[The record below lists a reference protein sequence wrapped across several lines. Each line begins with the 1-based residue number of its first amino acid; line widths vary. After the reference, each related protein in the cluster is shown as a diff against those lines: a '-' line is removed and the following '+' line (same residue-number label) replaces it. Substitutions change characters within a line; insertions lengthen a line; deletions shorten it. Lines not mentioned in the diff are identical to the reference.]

1 MSGSQKNMCFYS
13 PNCKWSIRFLEALR
27 QTPYK
32 GMFHFL
38 NVNDQQVREKF
49 RWLKKVPTLVV
60 VGEQEPRTDESVM
73 NWLFEQK
80 LRDGQKNPPPPYTG
94 AGRGNNS
101 VPGQNA
107 NVAGNAEPEAW
118 VASEMSGN
126 TRIQYTSMDDSDV
139 YTKTGNYEIFDVNA
153 PQNLPQGQGTRTGSM
168 ITNTIGSIQNRSR
181 NEELF
186 DKQMESYLKNRDTGV
201 NRPPARL

>member
-1 MSGSQKNMCFYS
+1 MSGGQKNICFYS

-32 GMFHFL
+32 GMFNFM
-38 NVNDQQVREKF
+38 NVNDPQVREKF

-60 VGEQEPRTDESVM
+60 AGEQEPRTDESVM

-80 LRDGQKNPPPPYTG
+80 LRDGQKNPPPAYS
-94 AGRGNNS
+94 GNNA
-101 VPGQNA
+101 VPGQNPI
-107 NVAGNAEPEAW
+107 VAGNTEPEAW
-118 VASEMSGN
+118 IASEMSGS
-126 TRIQYTSMDDSDV
+126 TRIQYTSTDDNDGI
-139 YTKTGNYEIFDVNA
+139 YTKTGNYELFDINA
-153 PQNLPQGQGTRTGSM
+153 PQNNPQGVGTKTGSI

-186 DKQMESYLKNRDTGV
+186 DKQMETYLKGRDTGV
-201 NRPPARL
+201 SRPPARL

>member
-1 MSGSQKNMCFYS
+1 
-13 PNCKWSIRFLEALR
+13 
-27 QTPYK
+27 
-32 GMFHFL
+32 MFHFL

>member
-1 MSGSQKNMCFYS
+1 MSGSQKNLCFYS

-32 GMFHFL
+32 GMFHFM
-38 NVNDQQVREKF
+38 NVNDQQVRQKF

-60 VGEQEPRTDESVM
+60 AGEQEPRTDESVM

-80 LRDGQKNPPPPYTG
+80 LRDGQGNPPPGHTG
-94 AGRGNNS
+94 SSRGNNP

-107 NVAGNAEPEAW
+107 NVAGNTEPEAW
-118 VASEMSGN
+118 IASEMSGS
-126 TRIQYTSMDDSDV
+126 TRIQYTSMDDSDI
-139 YTKTGNYEIFDVNA
+139 YTKTGNYEVFDINA
-153 PQNLPQGQGTRTGSM
+153 PQNLPQGQGTRTGSV

-186 DKQMESYLKNRDTGV
+186 DKQMETYLKGRDTGV
-201 NRPPARL
+201 TRPPARL